1 MTDSPLE
8 TESKA
13 PQASFGVVIATHN
26 RGKLREFRQ
35 LLSAAMPEFDAEH
48 RVFDAASVNA
58 PDVKETGVTF
68 AENAILKAE
77 AVAKATGLPAVSD
90 DSGLSVDVLNGAP
103 GIFSARWSGAHGDD
117 EANLQ
122 LLLNQLADI
131 DTEHRAA
138 KFVCAAALAVP
149 GQETVVT
156 FGELKGTLLTAPRGD
171 GGFGYDPILLP
182 EGYERS
188 VAELSADE
196 KNAISHRGQAFAA
209 LVPHVQRAL
218 EGQQHTS

>member
-1 MTDSPLE
+1 MTETSPQKP
-8 TESKA
+8 SY
-13 PQASFGVVIATHN
+13 GVVLATHN
-26 RGKLREFRQ
+26 QGKLREFRQ
-35 LLSAAMPEFDAEH
+35 LLTAAMPDFDATAH
-48 RVFDAASVNA
+48 VFDAASVGA

-68 AENAILKAE
+68 AQNAILKAE
-77 AVAKATGLPAVSD
+77 AVAKATGLPSVSD
-90 DSGLSVDVLNGAP
+90 DSGLAVDVLNGAP
-103 GIFSARWSGAHGDD
+103 GIFSARWSGTHGDD
-117 EANLQ
+117 TANLS

-131 DTEHRAA
+131 DEQHRGA

-182 EGYERS
+182 EGHDRS
-188 VAELSADE
+188 VAELTADE

-218 EGQQHTS
+218 EQLSARPSATER